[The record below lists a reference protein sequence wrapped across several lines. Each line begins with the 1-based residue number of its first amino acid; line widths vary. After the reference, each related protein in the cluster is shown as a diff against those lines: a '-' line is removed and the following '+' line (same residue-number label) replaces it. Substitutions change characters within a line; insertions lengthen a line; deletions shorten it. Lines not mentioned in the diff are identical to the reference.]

1 LTLTWGNTH
10 ARDSQVT
17 AQKTGGNLG
26 HPDRHAGTDTERLVK
41 DAALRLLEQAARFR
55 AAVREGV
62 AQAEREEFIEGQ
74 EMDARIE
81 RMLRS

>member
-1 LTLTWGNTH
+1 
-10 ARDSQVT
+10 
-17 AQKTGGNLG
+17 
-26 HPDRHAGTDTERLVK
+26 
-41 DAALRLLEQAARFR
+41 
-55 AAVREGV
+55 VREGV